1 VPLYLEADDAPAI
14 AADERTV
21 GLRLEAAGKTLFYV
35 PGCAAM
41 TADLAER
48 LRGAALVFFDG
59 TLWDD
64 DEMVRA
70 GLGPKTGRRMGH
82 MSVSG
87 PQGTMAAFE
96 PLGVARKILI
106 HINNSNPVL
115 LADSPEHAAVRRQGW
130 TVAHDGMEVAL

>member
-1 VPLYLEADDAPAI
+1 
-14 AADERTV
+14 
-21 GLRLEAAGKTLFYV
+21 
-35 PGCAAM
+35 M
-41 TADLAER
+41 TAELAER
-48 LRGAALVFFDG
+48 LRHAALVFFDG

-87 PQGTMAAFE
+87 PQGTIAAFAD
-96 PLGVARKILI
+96 LDVKRKIMI

-115 LADSPEHAAVRRQGW
+115 LADSPERALAERQGW
-130 TVAHDGMEVAL
+130 SVAQDGMEVVL